1 MNRYQPSPDQAPH
14 YEALF
19 RAAAGSTGSLAG
31 KDGVF
36 FLRRSGLSDVTLRTV
51 WQLADDQGIG
61 HLTRSEFYVAMRLV
75 AIAQAGYAVTGASLA
90 ASAHVA
96 LPLPRMDPG
105 GPPSML
111 APTPADAPMMGSAAP
126 TLAAAPPAAILTMP
140 MPT

>member
-14 YEALF
+14 YEAYSGCRRQYRQPGRQGRRVL
-19 RAAAGSTGSLAG
+19 
-31 KDGVF
+31 
-36 FLRRSGLSDVTLRTV
+36 LRRSGLSDVTLRTV

-111 APTPADAPMMGSAAP
+111 APTPAAAPMMGSAAP